1 MNSLRDQVLLT
12 TAIVAL
18 ALGAFVGG
26 WWMGRAGA
34 ALDTQDAR
42 IAALEQRVALAQA
55 GAARAERPEPPAP
68 QVPPARPAAP
78 ANVEV
83 EVGDSPARGPA
94 DAPVTLVAFSDFEC
108 PFCARVTPTLT
119 QLEEEYGD
127 RLRVVFKHFPLPM
140 HARAMDAHKAAVA
153 AGEQGRFWEM
163 HDRIFAAP
171 QSLDP
176 ASLRA
181 HAEAIGLDM
190 AAYDAAVAS
199 PETEARIRGD
209 LAQGQQAGVR
219 GTPSFVVNGRLFSG
233 ALPYEA
239 FKAQV
244 DQALAQAEAPAGAAA
259 GGAGR

>member
-1 MNSLRDQVLLT
+1 MSTLRDQVLLT

-42 IAALEQRVALAQA
+42 IAALEQRVALARA
-55 GAARAERPEPPAP
+55 GAERAARPEPPAA
-68 QVPPARPAAP
+68 ARPEPEAAP
-78 ANVEV
+78 ARVEV
-83 EVGDSPARGPA
+83 EVGDAPARGPA

-108 PFCARVTPTLT
+108 PFCARVVPTLE
-119 QLEEEYGD
+119 QLGAEYGD

-171 QSLDP
+171 QDLDP
-176 ASLRA
+176 AHLRA
-181 HAEAIGLDM
+181 HAEAIGLDL
-190 AAYDAAVAS
+190 AAYDDAVAA
-199 PETEARIRGD
+199 PETETRIRAD
-209 LAQGQQAGVR
+209 QAQGQQAGVR

-239 FKAQV
+239 FQSQV
-244 DQALAQAEAPAGAAA
+244 DEALAEARPTAAA
-259 GGAGR
+259 GGGR